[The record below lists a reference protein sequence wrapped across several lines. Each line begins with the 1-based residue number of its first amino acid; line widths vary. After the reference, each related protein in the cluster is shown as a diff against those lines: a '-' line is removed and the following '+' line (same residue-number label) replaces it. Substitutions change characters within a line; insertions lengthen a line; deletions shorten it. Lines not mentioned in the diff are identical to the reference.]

1 MTKKEFQKFLNREY
15 DIYRSNKFTLGQ
27 VARNI
32 EHRIQRAKNTVELLN
47 MFRNDVSAHVT
58 SGTES
63 RLDET
68 FDQEK
73 HTHNCA
79 NGPPQFG

>member
-15 DIYRSNKFTLGQ
+15 GIYKSDGLTLGQ
-27 VARNI
+27 VARNV
-32 EHRIQRAKNTVELLN
+32 ENRIQRAKNTVELLN

-58 SGTES
+58 PGTED
-63 RLDET
+63 RLDEL
-68 FDQEK
+68 FDPEK
-73 HTHNCA
+73 HTHKCE